1 MTDTKPGADEL
12 RIRSILRQRG
22 VGPDAMPPPPPLPP
36 VPAVPPKPTTRPRDW
51 LDDILDEAP
60 AEAPTEAV
68 KPEEQVKRPWW
79 KAKPA
84 SEPADENP
92 AEPQAEQD
100 ADGEEDQEDDG
111 EAPEQPDQPAKQ
123 QAKATGKQKGRK
135 QRPAPA
141 AARAAW
147 DASPPDPRQSLV
159 EAFDRIPYR
168 LKWLAYHATAA
179 AAGWRLGWVQWST
192 NTAAWYA
199 DGHWTTPSAWVL
211 YGLGLC
217 AYALYRRTRGWAWPI
232 AWATAIPV
240 SSVVVGVLLYAPNS

>member
-12 RIRSILRQRG
+12 RIRSILKQRG
-22 VGPDAMPPPPPLPP
+22 VGPDALPPPVRPPM
-36 VPAVPPKPTTRPRDW
+36 PAVPPKPVVRPRDW
-51 LDDILDEAP
+51 LDDILDEPP
-60 AEAPTEAV
+60 AEAAA
-68 KPEEQVKRPWW
+68 PEEQAKRPWW
-79 KAKPA
+79 KAKRAPEEQMEA
-84 SEPADENP
+84 P
-92 AEPQAEQD
+92 AEPQTEPETD
-100 ADGEEDQEDDG
+100 SEDGDESGG
-111 EAPEQPDQPAKQ
+111 EAPNEPGQPTKQ
-123 QAKATGKQKGRK
+123 QAKTTGKRRGKQK
-135 QRPAPA
+135 RPAPGT
-141 AARAAW
+141 ARTAW
-147 DASPPDPRQSLV
+147 DTQPVSPRQALIDAWARV
-159 EAFDRIPYR
+159 PYR
-168 LKWLAYHATAA
+168 LKWLIQHATAA